1 MSRLKLIR
9 TATIPMSL
17 DIFCKGI
24 LQELSTE
31 YEVIAVSS
39 PGKELDDIAARE
51 RVRTI
56 GVPMKRQISL
66 WHDFISLCR
75 LVRLFRQER
84 PAIVHSMTPKA
95 GLLSMLAAWLTKVP
109 VRIHTFT
116 GLVFPTAT
124 GLKQKILILTDR
136 ITAGCATHVIPEGQ
150 GVMNDLYTYHITTKP
165 MHVLGYGNVRGVDL
179 SYFQP
184 NTNKKSDATYTFLF
198 VGRIVA
204 DKGVNELIEAFVNHH
219 KQYPSSRLIMVGPYE
234 DAQKGLTV
242 QTVEQIQHHPAITH
256 YNFTQDVRPYYATA
270 DCLIL
275 PSYREGFPNVVLE
288 AGAMELP
295 AIVTDIN
302 GSREIITDKQN
313 GLIVP
318 THSAIDLERAMAYM
332 QAHPKASIQ
341 MGKMARKNIEER
353 FEQSFVRSCLYNYYH
368 EILKE
373 SCFTK

>member
-17 DIFCKGI
+17 DIFCKGV
-24 LQELSTE
+24 LQELSAD

-66 WHDFISLCR
+66 WHDIISLYR

-116 GLVFPTAT
+116 GLVFPTAK

-136 ITAGCATHVIPEGQ
+136 ITAGCATHIIPEGQ
-150 GVMNDLYTYHITTKP
+150 GVMNDLYTYHITKKP
-165 MHVLGYGNVRGVDL
+165 MHVLGYGNIRGVDL

-184 NTNKKSDATYTFLF
+184 EMSKKSEGTYTFLF

-204 DKGVNELIEAFVNHH
+204 DNGVNELIEAFVNHH
-219 KQYPSSRLIMVGPYE
+219 KQYPSSQLILAGSYDYP
-234 DAQKGLTV
+234 QKGLAT
-242 QTVEQIQHHPAITH
+242 TSIEQIQHHPAITH
-256 YNFTQDVRPYYATA
+256 YDFTQDVRPYYAKA

-288 AGAMELP
+288 AGAMGLP

-332 QAHPKASIQ
+332 QAHPRVSIQ
-341 MGKMARKNIEER
+341 MGEKARKNVEER

-368 EILKE
+368 EIIE
-373 SCFTK
+373 DSCFTK